1 MVGEGAEGFSLDAW
15 LASIAGRSPAT
26 VLAYSSD
33 LRRFLD
39 FAAERGRS
47 TPQEVTRLDLR
58 AFLAA
63 EANAGYAR
71 ATLSRRAASLR
82 QYFDWCRRRNL
93 VEVDPASRL
102 TAPGGGGR
110 LPTVIG
116 ASDLVDVLDELHEA
130 TLDVDLLDRAVI
142 LRDLAVVE
150 LLYGCGLRVSE
161 LCGISMSDLDLE
173 KGSVL
178 VTGKGSKERRL
189 PLHDLAVD
197 ALRRFLFEARD
208 SFRKDNSPP
217 DAVFLNRVGHRI
229 GPRDVRRILDS
240 RFDQPVHPHA
250 LRHSFATHLLDGGA
264 DLRIVQEL
272 LGHSSLETT
281 QIYTH
286 VSKERLAAVYR
297 SSHPRA

>member
-1 MVGEGAEGFSLDAW
+1 M
-15 LASIAGRSPAT
+15 
-26 VLAYSSD
+26 
-33 LRRFLD
+33 
-39 FAAERGRS
+39 
-47 TPQEVTRLDLR
+47 
-58 AFLAA
+58 
-63 EANAGYAR
+63 
-71 ATLSRRAASLR
+71 
-82 QYFDWCRRRNL
+82 
-93 VEVDPASRL
+93 
-102 TAPGGGGR
+102 
-110 LPTVIG
+110 IG
-116 ASDLVDVLDELHEA
+116 ASDLVDVLDELHA
-130 TLDVDLLDRAVI
+130 TTLHDGLLDREVI

-161 LCGISMSDLDLE
+161 LCQISIGDLDLE
-173 KGSVL
+173 GGFVL
-178 VTGKGSKERRL
+178 VTGKGSKQRRL
-189 PLHDLAVD
+189 PLHDLAID
-197 ALRRFLFEARD
+197 AVRRYLLEGRD
-208 SFRKDNSPP
+208 AFVKENTPP
-217 DAVFLNRVGHRI
+217 DAVLLNRVGNRL

>member
-1 MVGEGAEGFSLDAW
+1 M
-15 LASIAGRSPAT
+15 
-26 VLAYSSD
+26 LAYSSD
-33 LRRFLD
+33 LRRFVT
-39 FAAERGRS
+39 FALARQRS
-47 TPQEVTRLDLR
+47 SPSDITRLDLR

-63 EANAGYAR
+63 EANEGYAR

-82 QYFDWCRRRNL
+82 QYFDWCRRRGL
-93 VEVDPASRL
+93 IATDPASRL
-102 TAPGGGGR
+102 TAPSGGGR

-116 ASDLVDVLDELHEA
+116 ASDLVDVLDELHA
-130 TLDVDLLDRAVI
+130 TTLHDGLLDREVI

-161 LCGISMSDLDLE
+161 LCQISIGDLDLE
-173 KGSVL
+173 GGFVL
-178 VTGKGSKERRL
+178 VTGKGSKQRRL
-189 PLHDLAVD
+189 PLHDLAID
-197 ALRRFLFEARD
+197 AVRRYLLEGRD
-208 SFRKDNSPP
+208 AFVKENTPP
-217 DAVFLNRVGHRI
+217 DAVLLNRVGNRL

>member
-1 MVGEGAEGFSLDAW
+1 MFGDEAEGFHLDAW
-15 LASIAGRSPAT
+15 QASISGRSPAT
-26 VLAYSSD
+26 VLAYTSD
-33 LRRFLD
+33 LRRFFD
-39 FAAERGRS
+39 FARERGRL
-47 TPQEVTRLDLR
+47 TPRAVTRLDLR

-63 EANAGYAR
+63 EASAGYAR

-82 QYFDWCRRRNL
+82 QYFDWCRRRGL
-93 VEVDPASRL
+93 LDVDPASRL
-102 TAPGGGGR
+102 TAPSGGGR

-116 ASDLVDVLDELHEA
+116 ASDLVDVLDDLHEI
-130 TLDVDLLDRAVI
+130 TLDVEVLDRAFI

-161 LCGISMSDLDLE
+161 LCRINMDDLDL
-173 KGSVL
+173 KGGSVL
-178 VTGKGSKERRL
+178 VLGKGAKERRL
-189 PLHDLAVD
+189 PLHDLVID
-197 ALRRFLFEARD
+197 ALVRYLSEGRQALIKENTPAT
-208 SFRKDNSPP
+208 
-217 DAVFLNRVGHRI
+217 AIFLNRVGRRL
-229 GPRDVRRILDS
+229 GPRDVRRILDL

>member
-1 MVGEGAEGFSLDAW
+1 MVGDDAEGFFLDAW
-15 LASIAGRSPAT
+15 QASISGRSPAT

-33 LRRFLD
+33 LRRFVT
-39 FAAERGRS
+39 FALARQRS
-47 TPQEVTRLDLR
+47 SPSDITRLDLR

-63 EANAGYAR
+63 EANEGYAR

-82 QYFDWCRRRNL
+82 QYFDWCRRRGL
-93 VEVDPASRL
+93 IATDPASRL
-102 TAPGGGGR
+102 TAPSGGGR

-116 ASDLVDVLDELHEA
+116 ASDLVDVLDELHA
-130 TLDVDLLDRAVI
+130 TTLHDGLLDREVI

-161 LCGISMSDLDLE
+161 LCQISIGDLDLE
-173 KGSVL
+173 GGFVL
-178 VTGKGSKERRL
+178 VTGKGSKQRRL
-189 PLHDLAVD
+189 PLHDLAID
-197 ALRRFLFEARD
+197 AVRRYLLEGRD
-208 SFRKDNSPP
+208 AFVKENTPP
-217 DAVFLNRVGHRI
+217 DAVLLNRVGNRL